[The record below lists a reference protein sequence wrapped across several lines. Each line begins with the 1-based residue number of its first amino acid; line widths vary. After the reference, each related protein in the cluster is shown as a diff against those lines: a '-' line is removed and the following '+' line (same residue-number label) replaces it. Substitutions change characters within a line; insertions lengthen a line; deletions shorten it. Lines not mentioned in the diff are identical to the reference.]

1 MLGQGAFPFD
11 GFTDPNDDPYGS
23 DGHPGRNLLTGISF
37 GNALMN
43 GQGVQGNSL
52 SVQQPLWET
61 TQPLNPQVVNPQ
73 VVQPQQMPLNPQQV
87 RFVGSTLFRGV

>member
-73 VVQPQQMPLNPQQV
+73 QQPFNPQQV
-87 RFVGSTLFRGV
+87 RFVGVTLYSGV